1 MHTVLFLKQFFFC
14 WFFFVGFL
22 NTKFV
27 LLQCV
32 TKSNPKCRWV
42 LYKNSKRTI
51 FYFFIYFFNKKEV
64 GLLLLSQA
72 FQHF

>member
-1 MHTVLFLKQFFFC
+1 MHTVLFLKQFFVLLV
-14 WFFFVGFL
+14 FFVCFL

-51 FYFFIYFFNKKEV
+51 FYLFFNKKEV